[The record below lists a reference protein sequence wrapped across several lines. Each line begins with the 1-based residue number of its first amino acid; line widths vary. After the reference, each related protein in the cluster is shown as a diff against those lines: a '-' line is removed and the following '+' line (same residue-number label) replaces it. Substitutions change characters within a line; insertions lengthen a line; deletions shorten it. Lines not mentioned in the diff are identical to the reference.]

1 MRNLMSE
8 MQKGSSFPSDWHY
21 MDINV
26 TALFYTWNRDRFLK
40 RETNLKLQCQDFPGG
55 LVVKNPFCNAGDASS
70 IPGQGT
76 KIPHARGQLSPRHNY
91 RACALCS
98 PHTTTKDP
106 ACRNQDP
113 TQPKNK

>member
-76 KIPHARGQLSPRHNY
+76 KIPHARGQLSLY
-91 RACALCS
+91 
-98 PHTTTKDP
+98 TTTTE
-106 ACRNQDP
+106 P
-113 TQPKNK
+113 TCSRAHMPQLESLCVATTEPTCHN